1 MTVKKFIAAYYPYL
15 LLGLGFLL
23 LLCKCFFSFC
33 WSDETFYFST
43 AYRFYQGDSIFLHE
57 WFPTQLSGV
66 ILLPLF
72 SLYMTIAGSTSGILL
87 FFRICFVFF
96 ALISSLVTYRILKT
110 SVREVIALFCALS
123 VLFYTHLN
131 IATLSYYT
139 ISVHCFLLSMLLVY
153 HFYQTGQKRFLVISG
168 TLFALC
174 VLALP
179 TMAVAYVLVI
189 FAVLLLL
196 LVCRITKLP
205 LSWKEAGT
213 KVCSV
218 HSRDHLH
225 RQHSFCSARKA
236 AHNILLYRK
245 SEGISYIIKKADLI
259 TVCLY
264 TLYGICIPA
273 VLFFAFLLTNVS
285 ITDFIRAIPYVLS
298 DEEHGTS
305 LIYPLKKFF
314 IGINE
319 VYGHSAYAGYLLILF
334 TFFLHC
340 FSALK
345 RQRTNLQVPVM
356 TALKQL
362 SAAAALLLF
371 AFYFSRSLGHT
382 GYIQT
387 ALCMT
392 ALPLFFLTKKKNWKL
407 FFLLFAGGMIFS
419 VVFSYSSNGYLYILS
434 MGHFIASIAS
444 ILFIQ
449 DYIAELSVSGKSKWG
464 ALSKIGSILFMAV
477 LCIALIQTIV
487 LRIVNVY
494 RDAPLNELTAQITAG
509 PAAGLYTT
517 PEHLMMYE
525 NVYDTI
531 RTYCQ
536 SDSIGKENG
545 SIFITKLLPYGY
557 LCTDLRCAAP
567 TTWRT
572 AFNSTRLELYYD
584 MNPDRY
590 PDLVLVLD
598 EEYGSYE
605 TCGDVVAD
613 PNPNANE
620 IGGFLLDYVT
630 EHHYEKISVPC
641 GTLYRSPLLSD

>member
-1 MTVKKFIAAYYPYL
+1 MKLHDIISYFSKISNKIRIFNKGAFMTVKKFGAAYYPYI

-57 WFPTQLSGV
+57 WFPTQLSAV

-72 SLYMTIAGSTSGILL
+72 SLYMAVTGSTSGILL

-110 SVREVIALFCALS
+110 AVREVIALFCALS

-139 ISVHCFLLSMLLVY
+139 ISVHCFLLSMLLIY
-153 HFYQTGQKRFLVISG
+153 YFYQTGKKRFLVVSG
-168 TLFALC
+168 VLFALC

-179 TMAVAYVLVI
+179 TMALAYVLVI
-189 FAVLLLL
+189 AAILLLL

-205 LSWKEAGT
+205 ESWKEA
-213 KVCSV
+213 V
-218 HSRDHLH
+218 R
-225 RQHSFCSARKA
+225 
-236 AHNILLYRK
+236 
-245 SEGISYIIKKADLI
+245 KADLI

-264 TLYGICIPA
+264 TLYGICIPT
-273 VLFFAFLLTNVS
+273 VLFFAFLLANVS
-285 ITDFIRAIPYVLS
+285 IMDFINAIPYVLS

-305 LIYPLKKFF
+305 LTYPLKKFF

-319 VYGHSAYAGYLLILF
+319 VYGYGAYAGYLLILF
-334 TFFLHC
+334 TFFINC

-345 RQRTNLQVPVM
+345 KQGGRLIGPLIATLQR
-356 TALKQL
+356 L
-362 SAAAALLLF
+362 SAAAALVLF
-371 AFYFSRSLGHT
+371 AVYFLYSLGHT

-392 ALPLFFLTKKKNWKL
+392 ALPLFFLTKKKNWRL
-407 FFLLFAGGMIFS
+407 FFLLFAGGMMFS

-449 DYIAELSVSGKSKWG
+449 DYIAELTDGES
-464 ALSKIGSILFMAV
+464 LSQIGRILFIAV

-487 LRIVNVY
+487 LRIVNIY
-494 RDAPLNELTAQITAG
+494 RDAPLKELTAQITQG

-517 PEHLMMYE
+517 PEHLAMYE
-525 NVYDTI
+525 TVYDTI
-531 RTYCQ
+531 LTYCQ

-557 LCTDLRCAAP
+557 LCTDLRCAAS

-572 AFNSTRLELYYD
+572 AFNSVRLAPYYE

-620 IGGFLLDYVT
+620 MGGFLLDYVT
-630 EHHYEKISVPC
+630 EHGYEKISVPC
-641 GTLYRSPLLSD
+641 GTLFRKSLPAQ

>member
-1 MTVKKFIAAYYPYL
+1 MTVKKFISAYYPYIV
-15 LLGLGFLL
+15 LGLGFLL

-43 AYRFYQGDSIFLHE
+43 TYRFYQGDSIFLHE
-57 WFPTQLSGV
+57 WFPTQLSAV

-72 SLYMTIAGSTSGILL
+72 SLYMMITGSTSGILL

-96 ALISSLVTYRILKT
+96 ALVSSLITYRILKKN
-110 SVREVIALFCALS
+110 VREIIALFCALS
-123 VLFYTHLN
+123 VLFYAHLN

-139 ISVHCFLLSMLLVY
+139 ISVHCFLLSMLLIY
-153 HFYQTGQKRFLVISG
+153 HFYQTGKKRFLVISG

-179 TMAVAYVLVI
+179 TMALAYVLVI
-189 FAVLLLL
+189 FAILLLL
-196 LVCRITKLP
+196 LICRIRKLP
-205 LSWKEAGT
+205 ESWKEA
-213 KVCSV
+213 V
-218 HSRDHLH
+218 R
-225 RQHSFCSARKA
+225 
-236 AHNILLYRK
+236 
-245 SEGISYIIKKADLI
+245 KADLI
-259 TVCLY
+259 TVSLY
-264 TLYGICIPA
+264 TLGGICIPA
-273 VLFFAFLLTNVS
+273 ILFFLFLLTNVS
-285 ITDFIRAIPYVLS
+285 IMDFINAIPYVLS

-319 VYGHSAYAGYLLILF
+319 EYGYSAYAGYLLILF
-334 TFFLHC
+334 TLILHC
-340 FSALK
+340 YSAWKK
-345 RQRTNLQVPVM
+345 RSGHLPNPMIM
-356 TALKQL
+356 TLRQL
-362 SAAAALLLF
+362 FVAADLLLF
-371 AFYFSRSLGHT
+371 AAYFSCSIGHT

-392 ALPLFFLTKKKNWKL
+392 ALPLFFLTEKKNWRL
-407 FFLLFAGGMIFS
+407 FFLLFTGGMLFS
-419 VVFSYSSNGYLYILS
+419 IVFSYSSNGYLYILS

-449 DYIAELSVSGKSKWG
+449 DYISEAAECYESNRRPLAQISR
-464 ALSKIGSILFMAV
+464 ILFMAV
-477 LCIALIQTIV
+477 LCIVLLQTIM
-487 LRIVNVY
+487 LRIVNIY
-494 RDAPLNELTAQITAG
+494 RDAPLGELTAQITEG

-517 PEHLMMYE
+517 PAHLAMYE
-525 NVYDTI
+525 TVYDTI
-531 RTYCQ
+531 LMYCQ
-536 SDSIGKENG
+536 SDSIGKENS

-572 AFNSTRLELYYD
+572 AFNSVRLEPYYER
-584 MNPDRY
+584 NPGRY

-605 TCGDVVAD
+605 TCGDVLAD
-613 PNPNANE
+613 PSPNANE

-630 EHHYEKISVPC
+630 KHHYEKIPVPC
-641 GTLYRSPLLSD
+641 GTLYRKPL

>member
-1 MTVKKFIAAYYPYL
+1 MTVKKFVAAYYPYMI
-15 LLGLGFLL
+15 LGLGFLL

-43 AYRFYQGDSIFLHE
+43 TYRFYQGDSIFLHE
-57 WFPTQLSGV
+57 WFPTQLSAV

-72 SLYMTIAGSTSGILL
+72 SLYMAIAGSTSGILL

-96 ALISSLVTYRILKT
+96 ALISSLATYRILKT
-110 SVREVIALFCALS
+110 AVREVIALFCALF

-139 ISVHCFLLSMLLVY
+139 ISVHCFLLSMLLIY
-153 HFYQTGQKRFLVISG
+153 HFYHTAKKRFLVVSG
-168 TLFALC
+168 VLFALC

-179 TMAVAYVLVI
+179 TMALAYALVI
-189 FAVLLLL
+189 AAILLLL
-196 LVCRITKLP
+196 LVCRMTKLP
-205 LSWKEAGT
+205 QSWKEA
-213 KVCSV
+213 V
-218 HSRDHLH
+218 R
-225 RQHSFCSARKA
+225 
-236 AHNILLYRK
+236 
-245 SEGISYIIKKADLI
+245 KADLT

-273 VLFFAFLLTNVS
+273 LLFFAFLLTNVS
-285 ITDFIRAIPYVLS
+285 IMDFINAIPYVLS

-319 VYGHSAYAGYLLILF
+319 VYGYSAYAGYLLILF

-340 FSALK
+340 FSVLK
-345 RQRTNLQVPVM
+345 KQREHLINPIIVILRR
-356 TALKQL
+356 L
-362 SAAAALLLF
+362 SAAAALVLF
-371 AFYFSRSLGHT
+371 AVYFSYSLGHT

-392 ALPLFFLTKKKNWKL
+392 ALPLFFLTKKKNWRL
-407 FFLLFAGGMIFS
+407 FFLLFAGGMMFS

-449 DYIAELSVSGKSKWG
+449 DYSAEIASGCEPEGGPFSKTG
-464 ALSKIGSILFMAV
+464 RILCMAV
-477 LCIALIQTIV
+477 ICVALIQTIS
-487 LRIVNVY
+487 LRIVNIY
-494 RDAPLNELTAQITAG
+494 RDAPLDELTAKITEG

-517 PEHLMMYE
+517 PEHLLMYE
-525 NVYDTI
+525 TVYDTI

-557 LCTDLRCAAP
+557 LCTDLRCGAP

-572 AFNSTRLELYYD
+572 AFNSSRLEPYYE

-630 EHHYEKISVPC
+630 EHNYEKIPVPC
-641 GTLYRSPLLSD
+641 GTLYRNPL

>member
-1 MTVKKFIAAYYPYL
+1 MVSDTNIISIISYFIKISNKGVFMTVKKFIAAYYPYL

-87 FFRICFVFF
+87 FFRICFVVF

-139 ISVHCFLLSMLLVY
+139 ISVLCFLLSMLLIY
-153 HFYQTGQKRFLVISG
+153 HFYQTGYKRFLVISG
-168 TLFALC
+168 SLFALC

-205 LSWKEAGT
+205 ESWKEA
-213 KVCSV
+213 V
-218 HSRDHLH
+218 
-225 RQHSFCSARKA
+225 
-236 AHNILLYRK
+236 
-245 SEGISYIIKKADLI
+245 KKADLI

-285 ITDFIRAIPYVLS
+285 IMDFIRAIPYVLS

-319 VYGHSAYAGYLLILF
+319 VYGYSAYAGYLLIIF

-345 RQRTNLQVPVM
+345 KQRTTLKAPIM
-356 TALKQL
+356 TVLKQL

-371 AFYFSRSLGHT
+371 AVYFSRSLGHT

-449 DYIAELSVSGKSKWG
+449 DYIDYIAESSVNGKSQWG
-464 ALSKIGSILFMAV
+464 SLSKIGSILFMAV

-517 PEHLMMYE
+517 PEHLTMYE

-545 SIFITKLLPYGY
+545 NIFITKLLPYGY
-557 LCTDLRCAAP
+557 LCTDLRCGAP

-572 AFNSTRLELYYD
+572 AFNSARLEPYYEI
-584 MNPDRY
+584 NPDRY

-620 IGGFLLDYVT
+620 IGGFLLNYVT
-630 EHHYEKISVPC
+630 ENHYEKISVPC